1 MRRSR
6 RHLSPRTA
14 RDWWTKGLLPRP
26 RRHGLGRSKGTET
39 FWPNPRVVEQAKLTH
54 DLLARH
60 SRTYSVR
67 IGLWL
72 SGYPVELKAVRVALK
87 TLIARNHPR
96 RDAKAGKMRL
106 DDAVGLPAARVGR
119 KLLQSDAPLDVRQA
133 AIGFSEELLSVF
145 FGVGSEPE
153 IYGLAELVA
162 ATAPYW
168 LNKAERPFLP
178 DDESI
183 LWLMNHVQKW
193 FSLPIQRKIRRS
205 ATNYEFVRARRV
217 LRIVF
222 GNFDRTSQSLPASER
237 EALQEQ
243 SRLAVIILSRAVLL
257 PLIQILRDQPIP
269 RLIPAL
275 LDASR
280 KMKLTLRGDRA
291 FAS

>member
-1 MRRSR
+1 
-6 RHLSPRTA
+6 
-14 RDWWTKGLLPRP
+14 
-26 RRHGLGRSKGTET
+26 
-39 FWPNPRVVEQAKLTH
+39 
-54 DLLARH
+54 
-60 SRTYSVR
+60 
-67 IGLWL
+67 
-72 SGYPVELKAVRVALK
+72 
-87 TLIARNHPR
+87 
-96 RDAKAGKMRL
+96 
-106 DDAVGLPAARVGR
+106 
-119 KLLQSDAPLDVRQA
+119 
-133 AIGFSEELLSVF
+133 
-145 FGVGSEPE
+145 
-153 IYGLAELVA
+153 
-162 ATAPYW
+162 
-168 LNKAERPFLP
+168 
-178 DDESI
+178 
-183 LWLMNHVQKW
+183 MNHVQKW